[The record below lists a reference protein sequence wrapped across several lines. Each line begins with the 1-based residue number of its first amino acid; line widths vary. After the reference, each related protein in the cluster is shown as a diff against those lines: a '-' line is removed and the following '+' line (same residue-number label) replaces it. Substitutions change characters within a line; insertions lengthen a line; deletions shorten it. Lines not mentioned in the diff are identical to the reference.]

1 MESSQEGTNEKRQPN
16 TIEEIYNA
24 KITDSIGIPEL
35 DGSMKQFLVLRS
47 KTSNTSA
54 LYSIE
59 ERKVL
64 TFKLYNSQETQW
76 FHGWWVMATF
86 PMFLIQSRVLG
97 IISLCDLDGS
107 RLSMVLDEAW
117 TEKVFALENAGIRP
131 DEENPHLLHVKV
143 NSLHITPSFVV

>member
-76 FHGWWVMATF
+76 FHGW
-86 PMFLIQSRVLG
+86 
-97 IISLCDLDGS
+97 
-107 RLSMVLDEAW
+107 
-117 TEKVFALENAGIRP
+117 
-131 DEENPHLLHVKV
+131 
-143 NSLHITPSFVV
+143 